1 MRPGI
6 PGFEGDDLACLLPP
20 IQVSFLSL
28 LTGTILQE
36 AGREGSGSDRDCG
49 LWCGGAVMKRY
60 WPMGAQ
66 SSCTCNASVQLWKGT
81 LGNHEWFQSWE
92 SPKSVWPC
100 MMIPNCFSPGGYTC
114 VFCMCVRVCVCVRER
129 ERERER
135 DPLIYYLK
143 STVTFRTFSP
153 FSKFLNTYPY
163 TKYYHF
169 LLLLF
174 HVFIRYPML
183 FFTMF

>member
-1 MRPGI
+1 MTWHACCLPFKYHSCHSSLAPFCRKLGGRAVEVI
-6 PGFEGDDLACLLPP
+6 ETVVCDVEG
-20 IQVSFLSL
+20 
-28 LTGTILQE
+28 
-36 AGREGSGSDRDCG
+36 
-49 LWCGGAVMKRY
+49 
-60 WPMGAQ
+60 Q
-66 SSCTCNASVQLWKGT
+66 SWKGT
-81 LGNHEWFQSWE
+81 DPWGHKAAAHAMHLFSYGKALLEIMSDSNHENHLSQSGLAWWSQTA
-92 SPKSVWPC
+92 SPLEGIHV
-100 MMIPNCFSPGGYTC
+100 CFVC
-114 VFCMCVRVCVCVRER
+114 ACVCVCVCERER